1 MAWLLNTISDTSN
14 EVVVSCTAASAEG
27 AATVVD
33 ASSLLGNAGAGTEV
47 LDIAAIS
54 WCSNGALTLEFD
66 ATTDDKAM
74 VLTGN
79 GKMGGT
85 DGFGVLRKN
94 PKSSGYTGDILATS
108 AGSAFFI
115 MKLRKSE
122 GYS

>member
-1 MAWLLNTISDTSN
+1 MAWLLDTISDTSK
-14 EVVVSCTAASAEG
+14 EVIVSCTAASGES

-54 WCSNGALTLEFD
+54 WCSNGALTIQFD
-66 ATTDDKAM
+66 ADSDDTAM

-85 DGFGVLRKN
+85 DGFGILRKN
-94 PKSSGYTGDILATS
+94 PKTTGYNGDIRATS

-115 MKLRKSE
+115 MKLRKAE

>member
-1 MAWLLNTISDTSN
+1 MAWLVNTISDTSN
-14 EVVVSCTAASAEG
+14 EVIVSCAAASGES

-33 ASSLLGNAGAGTEV
+33 ASGLLGNGGAGTEV

-54 WCSNGALTLEFD
+54 WCSNGALTIEFD
-66 ATTDDKAM
+66 ASSDDTAM

-79 GKMGGT
+79 GKMGGS
-85 DGFGVLRKN
+85 DGFGLLRKN
-94 PKSSGYTGDILATS
+94 PKTTGYTGDIRATS

-115 MKLRKSE
+115 MKLRKAE

>member
-66 ATTDDKAM
+66 ATQTDLEYFTAEVSFKYNIYNI
-74 VLTGN
+74 V
-79 GKMGGT
+79 
-85 DGFGVLRKN
+85 
-94 PKSSGYTGDILATS
+94 S
-108 AGSAFFI
+108 A
-115 MKLRKSE
+115 
-122 GYS
+122 

>member
-1 MAWLLNTISDTSN
+1 MRPIPVPNRTPPSLTSGLYARGAIVKPIPVRLAPLPAYDVADTIPLAFTPP
-14 EVVVSCTAASAEG
+14 ELIV
-27 AATVVD
+27 
-33 ASSLLGNAGAGTEV
+33 
-47 LDIAAIS
+47 I
-54 WCSNGALTLEFD
+54 FD